1 MALLVCLCAVVA
13 LTGCRRPEAEGS
25 WGRVD
30 RHAFNQAAV
39 RLNLPVFWIVDSGG
53 DGVVRPGDVAGLL
66 FYPTTGKRVASDRFT
81 PEFAIAYD
89 AIVAEAARTDVDPTG
104 LDPQELERRRLVR
117 EDLDYGIP
125 TLVLTDTQSM
135 SPDQLRFLGRMLKV
149 ADLVD
154 RLYLTQN
161 GAAALAAMVP
171 EDDPASQSMFRRNQ
185 GPRGIAPTTELNPL
199 CSAIPGSP
207 TPVID
212 AYPAS
217 LQRDGD
223 VCAAIEAEPRSEELF
238 DPFTVVREADGGLRS
253 VALPEAYP
261 ELMSGIATE
270 LRTAADELEDPAE
283 DALRAY
289 LRTAAQAFT
298 DNDWAPAD
306 EAWAAMNA
314 RNSSWYLRVA
324 PDEVYWE
331 PCSRKAGFHMTL
343 ALINRDSLEWQDR
356 LDPLRQSME
365 DRMAGL
371 VGEPYA
377 ARQVSFQL
385 PDFIDIVV
393 NAGDDR
399 EAAGATIGQSLP
411 NWGPVAN
418 EGRGRTVA
426 MSNLYTDPDSLEIRR
441 GQAASLFDAET
452 MAVYTDSPVPGLLS
466 TILHEAAHNLG
477 PAHEYEVEG
486 RTDGEVFGGGMASVL
501 EELKAQSAALWY
513 LDTLRQQGAISDE
526 LARQS
531 AVDGMVWAFGHIAR
545 GMYTATGQRK
555 AYSQLAAIQVG
566 TLMEK
571 GALRFDPDAVA
582 ANGTDVGAFRLD
594 LDRFPSAAEE
604 MMREIGGIKAR
615 GDRAAA
621 EVWADRLV
629 DGDTVPQTLI
639 AERVLRFP
647 KASFV
652 YAIDRE

>member
-1 MALLVCLCAVVA
+1 MRSAGRRRKTSPTLLEAAASERRLSLEPELASPRHAPHQVA
-13 LTGCRRPEAEGS
+13 QWRSLTGVPCDRTRSADV
-25 WGRVD
+25 GRVGSD
-30 RHAFNQAAV
+30 HG
-39 RLNLPVFWIVDSGG
+39 LTDS
-53 DGVVRPGDVAGLL
+53 
-66 FYPTTGKRVASDRFT
+66 FT
-81 PEFAIAYD
+81 AEFATAYE
-89 AIVAEAARTDVDPTG
+89 AIVAEAARSDVDPTG
-104 LDPQELERRRLVR
+104 LAPQEVERRQLVR
-117 EDLDYGIP
+117 QDLDYGIP
-125 TLVLTDTQSM
+125 TLVLTDTGSM
-135 SPDQLRFLGRMLKV
+135 SPDQRGFLDQMLKV

-161 GAAALAAMVP
+161 GTAAMAAMVP
-171 EDDPASQSMFRRNQ
+171 PDDPASQSMFRRNQ

-207 TPVID
+207 TPVVD

-217 LQRDGD
+217 LQTNGD
-223 VCAAIEAEPRSEELF
+223 VCATIEANPRSEELF
-238 DPFTVVREADGGLRS
+238 DPFTVVRDVDGELRS
-253 VALPEAYP
+253 VSLPAAYP
-261 ELMSGIATE
+261 ELMSEIARE
-270 LRTAADELEDPAE
+270 LRSAADELDDPTE

-289 LRTAAQAFT
+289 LRAAAQAFT
-298 DNDWAPAD
+298 DNDWLPAD
-306 EAWAAMNA
+306 EAWAAMSA
-314 RNSSWYLRVA
+314 RNSSWYLRIA

-331 PCSRKAGFHMTL
+331 PCARKAGFHTTL
-343 ALINRDSLEWQDR
+343 ARINRDSLEWQDR
-356 LDPLRQSME
+356 LDPLRQAME
-365 DRMAGL
+365 DRMAQL
-371 VGEPYA
+371 VGAPYS

-385 PDFIDIVV
+385 PDFIDIVA

-426 MSNLYTDPDSLEIRR
+426 MSNLYTDPDSVEIRR
-441 GQAASLFDAET
+441 GQAGSLFDAET
-452 MAVYTDSPVPGLLS
+452 MAAYTDSPVPGLLG

-477 PAHEYEVEG
+477 PAHEYRVGG
-486 RTDGEVFGGGMASVL
+486 RTDSEVFGGGMASVL

-513 LDTLRQQGAISDE
+513 LEMLRQQGTISDE
-526 LARQS
+526 LTRES

-571 GALRFDPDAVA
+571 GALRFDPDAIA
-582 ANGTDVGAFRLD
+582 ANGSDVGAFRLD

-604 MMREIGGIKAR
+604 MMRAIGGIKAR
-615 GDRAAA
+615 GDRAGA
-621 EVWADRLV
+621 EEWATRLV
-629 DGDTVPQTLI
+629 DGDTVPQGLI
-639 AERVLRFP
+639 AERVLRYP